1 MSLTDQLTTFVQF
14 LKKEVCATAYS
25 ERTAEVLQG
34 LAEKPSGSV
43 RSIAGLLYE
52 SDSSVPL
59 SLSAGHDLGV
69 AGVKPFG
76 TATPQHYGAV
86 GDGVADDTAALIAAG
101 TYGLPLDLGDRTY
114 LHTSP
119 LVLAV
124 PRVDWTGAGAV
135 LLYAGAHVRE
145 AVKITCGLR
154 EDHRVHGV
162 TFDAGQKANVAAKF
176 VAATV
181 SEAIDLWPN
190 FYGSKIIARNA
201 YRADQSFLEGD
212 GFKVDGGFN
221 HAEIDGIR
229 VHDCFM
235 AVGAGVFAAQGVFG
249 LTFGSN
255 GARRC
260 RNVLLRNY
268 HIENVWSED
277 PSYKFDQ
284 DGVRVFQET
293 AERTSSCFLL
303 SGTVKNVANR
313 AIKLHSAVNA
323 VVDGLYRELDAN
335 VVPQSG
341 EFGNPDIDAQQCPA
355 AVSNV
360 RFHYDGAW
368 HAELVR
374 NYTERPEGFRYG
386 GATVSDLS
394 ARILNAP
401 QNGITAVAL
410 SAEGT
415 VSETKHIGTVTNIAI
430 DGQIA
435 QFLSVGIRG
444 TAEVNSVSL
453 SNAVGG
459 ITVAAVA
466 ATGSAARLRVTASNL
481 HNTNPAS
488 PVPLTAG
495 FGGVDG
501 DRALFASGFY
511 GFSVS
516 AGAQAV
522 GDNGSLALNSVSA
535 SVSLTGPNPNTA
547 LIGATLVGFDIPT
560 AATAT
565 DTDTVLLLQ
574 PTGDQYSHASGVVQ
588 LYRGSAVSAGGAT
601 LNLCA
606 QKTASSGEA
615 SAHCTYSGLA
625 GKSVELITCTF
636 NGVQRIGV
644 RLLGGG
650 AGLVMARAFF
660 NGNYLGSQ
668 PMRLVP
674 ASAVSGIAAFVQRP
688 SFEQKTQ
695 FLQPVAVPRLTV
707 GGVTVTSGVG
717 SPEGVVSAPT
727 GSIYTRTDGG
737 AGTTLYIKE
746 TGGTATGWV
755 AK

>member
-1 MSLTDQLTTFVQF
+1 MSLTNQITTFVQF

-34 LAEKPSGSV
+34 LADRPAGSV

-101 TYGLPLDLGDRTY
+101 TSGLPLDLGGVTY

-119 LVLAV
+119 LVLAA

-190 FYGSKIIARNA
+190 FFGSQIVARNA

-212 GFKVDGGFN
+212 GFRVDGGFN

-235 AVGAGVFAAQGVFG
+235 AVGAGVYAAQGVFG

-323 VVDGLYRELDAN
+323 VVDGLYRELDAR
-335 VVPQSG
+335 VIPQSG
-341 EFGNPDIDAQQCPA
+341 EFSNPDIDAQQCPA
-355 AVSNV
+355 SVSNI

-374 NYTERPEGFRYG
+374 NYTERPEGYRYG

-401 QNGITAVAL
+401 QNAITVVAL
-410 SAEGT
+410 SGEGT
-415 VSETKHIGTVTNIAI
+415 VPSTKHIGTVTNIAI

-435 QFLSVGIRG
+435 QFLSVGVLG
-444 TAEVNSVSL
+444 TSGSNSVSL
-453 SNAVGG
+453 SNAVGEV
-459 ITVAAVA
+459 TVAAVR
-466 ATGSAARLRVTASNL
+466 ATGTAAARLRVTASNL
-481 HNTNPAS
+481 HNTRS
-488 PVPLTAG
+488 SVPVPLTTG
-495 FGGVDG
+495 FADG
-501 DRALFASGFY
+501 NRELFVSGFY
-511 GFSVS
+511 GFNAS

-522 GDNGSLALNSVSA
+522 GENGSLSLNTVSA
-535 SVSLTGPNPNTA
+535 SESLTGPNPHSN
-547 LIGATLVGFDIPT
+547 LIGPTLIGFGIPT
-560 AATAT
+560 DATAS
-565 DTDTVLLLQ
+565 DTDTILLLQ
-574 PTGDQYSHASGVVQ
+574 PTADVASHASGVFQ
-588 LYRGSAVSAGGAT
+588 LHRGSATAAGGTT
-601 LNLCA
+601 LHLSA
-606 QKTASSGEA
+606 MKAASSGDA
-615 SAHCTYSGLA
+615 AAHCTYSGLA

-636 NGVQRIGV
+636 QGVQRIGV
-644 RLLGGG
+644 RMSGGG
-650 AGLVMARAFF
+650 PALSLARVFF
-660 NGNYLGSQ
+660 TGNYFGSQ

-674 ASAVSGIAAFVQRP
+674 AAAVSGIAAFVQRTV
-688 SFEQKTQ
+688 FEQKTQ
-695 FLQPVAVPRLTV
+695 FLQPVSAPRLTV
-707 GGVTVTSGVG
+707 GGVTVVSGVG
-717 SPEGVVSAPT
+717 SPEGVVSAPI

-746 TGGTATGWV
+746 TGTTVTGWV